1 MFGLAISS
9 QHSAF
14 SHYEPLAT
22 STKNLDWPS
31 ADC

>member
-1 MFGLAISS
+1 LSYGPSPAISS

-14 SHYEPLAT
+14 SVT
-22 STKNLDWPS
+22 SKLIA